1 MTTMD
6 GWSRERIQAFL
17 AEEQLGYQRIA
28 LPYGLATPGS
38 DRTAT
43 ADEIFP
49 AQLDGRSVL
58 DVGCSL
64 GFFCHEASRRR
75 AGRVLGLDVDEN
87 RVRQARLIADCL
99 QLPIEFQ
106 VHNIERLAPVGV
118 FDLVLCLNVL
128 HKVRDPLAVL
138 DVLIECTREK
148 LILELPGP
156 QDPRARAGP
165 DGVPAAHDADTC
177 DATVLIGGGRLGRGD
192 DLFFFTPGAVERLL
206 LDHRRTIARV
216 NFLSSP
222 LDGRF
227 LVVAWKRQI
236 ENLVIVAGLPGSGRS
251 RLSKRL
257 LRGTIPALH
266 AVMGMEMTPSWV
278 RSSPS
283 WLLAQ
288 PEPLTPGMLF
298 EYSLLRGSSL
308 GAGSFEADPSLDVL
322 ACPSRTRVLM
332 VWRDLPALLAR
343 LEARR
348 AARAPD
354 TARERNDEDELRDNP
369 RIACALFRKWFDFC
383 RSRGL
388 QVEYVDLTGEPEL
401 IGAERFSAKL
411 RSAGWEAL
419 ST

>member
-1 MTTMD
+1 MTISD

-17 AEEQLGYQRIA
+17 AEEELGYQRIA
-28 LPYGLATPGS
+28 LPYGLATPGQ

-64 GFFCHEASRRR
+64 GFFCHEASRRC
-75 AGRVLGLDVDEN
+75 AGRVLGLDVDED

-99 QLPIEFQ
+99 RLPIEFQ

-118 FDLVLCLNVL
+118 FDVVLCLNVL

-138 DVLIECTREK
+138 DVLIDCTRER
-148 LILELPGP
+148 LILELPSA
-156 QDPRARAGP
+156 QDRRARSGP
-165 DGVPAAHDADTC
+165 DVPAAHDADTGE
-177 DATVLIGGGRLGRGD
+177 ATILIGGGRRGRGD

-216 NFLSSP
+216 NFLPSP
-222 LDGRF
+222 LEGRF
-227 LVVAWKRQI
+227 LVVAWKRRI
-236 ENLVIVAGLPGSGRS
+236 EDLVIVAGLPGSGRS

-257 LRGTIPALH
+257 LGGRIPALH
-266 AVMGMEMTPSWV
+266 AVLGLETTPSWV

-283 WLLAQ
+283 WLLRRT
-288 PEPLTPGMLF
+288 EPFIPGMLF
-298 EYSLLRGSSL
+298 EYSLLRGSSF

-322 ACPSRTRVLM
+322 ACRSRVRVLT
-332 VWRDLPALLAR
+332 VWRDPPELLAR

-348 AARAPD
+348 AAAVPNP
-354 TARERNDEDELRDNP
+354 ARERDDEDELRDNP
-369 RIACALFRKWFDFC
+369 RIARALFRKWVDFC
-383 RSRGL
+383 HSRGL

-401 IGAERFSAKL
+401 IGAEKLSAKL